1 MKNTALETTNFDFY
15 GDDLIAIQDNA
26 TGEIYVSINSVLRG
40 IGFKDRDQIRKR
52 RDRMLNDVVLLKG
65 ITQFNIPTR
74 SSVKYDTLINEQ
86 EVYCISQR
94 KLPIALAKIN
104 ITPKMKQTQPE
115 LTTRLKL
122 YQDKCADVLASVFI
136 DKKSTND
143 INAEFLA
150 ESISNA
156 ITVALQPITERLE
169 KIEQTQTNRYLSARR
184 YPSAWYKKIAPK
196 YKMLMEYFDCTRS
209 ELYSNI
215 YKELEDTYDVDINQI
230 HEDYCYEN
238 NLLKDE
244 CYPMDAIEHH
254 TQLRDALTLLID
266 SSLIKYGLQTEEQI
280 KNFKRKTLFD
290 RPVIKQRITY
300 VEDKI

>member
-1 MKNTALETTNFDFY
+1 MTPPCLM
-15 GDDLIAIQDNA
+15 
-26 TGEIYVSINSVLRG
+26 
-40 IGFKDRDQIRKR
+40 RKI
-52 RDRMLNDVVLLKG
+52 L
-65 ITQFNIPTR
+65 
-74 SSVKYDTLINEQ
+74 
-86 EVYCISQR
+86 
-94 KLPIALAKIN
+94 IALAKIN

-115 LTTRLKL
+115 LATKLEL

-143 INAEFLA
+143 INTEFLA

-156 ITVALQPITERLE
+156 IAIALQPITERLE
-169 KIEQTQTNRYLSARR
+169 KIEQTQTNRYLSSRR

-238 NLLKDE
+238 NFLKDE

-280 KNFKRKTLFD
+280 KNFKRATLFD
-290 RPVIKQRITY
+290 RPVIKQRIIY